1 MKEIQFEQIEQAI
14 YNAINEAACSL
25 NQFTLNKIKLARK
38 SENNKIAC
46 GILDDIIK
54 NDTLASKEMIPMCQ
68 DTGIVVVFAKIG
80 YDIHFNCDLYDA
92 INSGVSKAYNDF
104 YLRKSVA
111 DPLSRIN
118 TKDNTPA
125 IVHTVFTKG
134 DMLELTIALKGAGSE
149 NMSFVKMLTPAYK
162 EEDIIEEV
170 VKAIKEAGGK
180 PCPPLVVGIGIGG
193 DLEKAA
199 LLAKRAIF
207 RELDDTN
214 ENEYYNSLEQKLK
227 TKINE
232 TLIGPMGYGGK
243 TTCLAVKINYYPCHI
258 ASLPL
263 AVNIQCHAA
272 RHKTII
278 I

>member
-92 INSGVSKAYNDF
+92 INSGVSKAYNGF

-149 NMSFVKMLTPAYK
+149 NMSKLKMLNPTDGY
-162 EEDIIEEV
+162 EGITDFVIET
-170 VKAIKEAGGK
+170 IKEAGGR
-180 PCPPLVVGIGIGG
+180 PCPPLFVGIGIGG
-193 DLEKAA
+193 DFEKCA
-199 LLAKRAIF
+199 LLAKEAF
-207 RELDDTN
+207 MQEDNSQN
-214 ENEYYNSLEQKLK
+214 EEIKRLEETILNKINSL
-227 TKINE
+227 N
-232 TLIGPMGYGGK
+232 IGPMGLGGNTTAFAVFIK
-243 TTCLAVKINYYPCHI
+243 TAPCHI
-258 ASLPL
+258 ASLPV
-263 AVNIQCHAA
+263 AVNIQCHAN
-272 RHKTII
+272 RHVKVVL
-278 I
+278 

>member
-111 DPLSRIN
+111 DSLSRIN

-149 NMSFVKMLTPAYK
+149 NMSKLKMLNPTDGY
-162 EEDIIEEV
+162 EGITDFVIET
-170 VKAIKEAGGK
+170 IKEAGGR
-180 PCPPLVVGIGIGG
+180 PCPPLFVGIGIGG
-193 DLEKAA
+193 DFEKCA
-199 LLAKRAIF
+199 LLAKEALMQ
-207 RELDDTN
+207 EDNSQN
-214 ENEYYNSLEQKLK
+214 EEIKRLEETILNKINSL
-227 TKINE
+227 N
-232 TLIGPMGYGGK
+232 IGPMGLGGK
-243 TTCLAVKINYYPCHI
+243 TTAFAVFIKTAPCHI
-258 ASLPL
+258 ASLPV
-263 AVNIQCHAA
+263 AVNIQCHAN
-272 RHKTII
+272 RHVKVVL
-278 I
+278 

>member
-46 GILDDIIK
+46 CILDDIIK

-118 TKDNTPA
+118 TKDNSPA

-149 NMSFVKMLTPAYK
+149 NMSKLKMLNPTDGY
-162 EEDIIEEV
+162 EGITDFVIET
-170 VKAIKEAGGK
+170 IKEAGGR
-180 PCPPLVVGIGIGG
+180 PCPPLFVGIGIGG
-193 DLEKAA
+193 DFEKCA
-199 LLAKRAIF
+199 LLAKEALMQ
-207 RELDDTN
+207 EDNSQN
-214 ENEYYNSLEQKLK
+214 EEIKRLEETILNKINSL
-227 TKINE
+227 N
-232 TLIGPMGYGGK
+232 IGPMGLGGNTTAFAVFIK
-243 TTCLAVKINYYPCHI
+243 TAPCHI
-258 ASLPL
+258 ASLPV
-263 AVNIQCHAA
+263 AVNIQCHAN
-272 RHKTII
+272 RHVKVVL
-278 I
+278 

>member
-149 NMSFVKMLTPAYK
+149 NMSKLKMLNPTDGY
-162 EEDIIEEV
+162 EGITDFVIET
-170 VKAIKEAGGK
+170 IKEASGR
-180 PCPPLVVGIGIGG
+180 PCPPLFVGIGIGG
-193 DLEKAA
+193 DFEKCA
-199 LLAKRAIF
+199 LLAKEALMQ
-207 RELDDTN
+207 EDNSQN
-214 ENEYYNSLEQKLK
+214 EEIKRLEETILNKINSL
-227 TKINE
+227 N
-232 TLIGPMGYGGK
+232 IGPMGLGGNTTAFAVFIK
-243 TTCLAVKINYYPCHI
+243 TAPCHI
-258 ASLPL
+258 ASLPV
-263 AVNIQCHAA
+263 AVNIQCHAN
-272 RHKTII
+272 RHVKVVL
-278 I
+278 

>member
-46 GILDDIIK
+46 GILDDII

-149 NMSFVKMLTPAYK
+149 NMSKLKMLNPTDGY
-162 EEDIIEEV
+162 EGITDFVIET
-170 VKAIKEAGGK
+170 IKEAGGR
-180 PCPPLVVGIGIGG
+180 PCPPLFVGIGIGG
-193 DLEKAA
+193 DFEKCA
-199 LLAKRAIF
+199 LLAKEALMQ
-207 RELDDTN
+207 EDNSQN
-214 ENEYYNSLEQKLK
+214 EEIKRLEETILNKINSL
-227 TKINE
+227 N
-232 TLIGPMGYGGK
+232 IGPMGLGGNTTAFAVFIK
-243 TTCLAVKINYYPCHI
+243 TAPCHI
-258 ASLPL
+258 ASLPV
-263 AVNIQCHAA
+263 AVNIQCHAN
-272 RHKTII
+272 RHVKVVL
-278 I
+278 

>member
-1 MKEIQFEQIEQAI
+1 MKEIQFEQIEQAV

-54 NDTLASKEMIPMCQ
+54 NDTLARKEMIPMCQ

-149 NMSFVKMLTPAYK
+149 NMSKLKMLNPTDGN
-162 EEDIIEEV
+162 EGITDFVIET
-170 VKAIKEAGGK
+170 IKEAGGR
-180 PCPPLVVGIGIGG
+180 PCPPLFVGIGIGG
-193 DLEKAA
+193 DFEKCA
-199 LLAKRAIF
+199 LLAKEALMQ
-207 RELDDTN
+207 EDNSQN
-214 ENEYYNSLEQKLK
+214 EEIKRLEETILNKINSL
-227 TKINE
+227 N
-232 TLIGPMGYGGK
+232 IGPMGLGGNTTAFAVFIK
-243 TTCLAVKINYYPCHI
+243 TAPCHI
-258 ASLPL
+258 ASLPV
-263 AVNIQCHAA
+263 AVDIQCHAN
-272 RHKTII
+272 RHVKVVL
-278 I
+278 

>member
-92 INSGVSKAYNDF
+92 INSGVSKAYNGF

-149 NMSFVKMLTPAYK
+149 NMSKLKMLNPTDGY
-162 EEDIIEEV
+162 EGITDFVIET
-170 VKAIKEAGGK
+170 IKEAGGR
-180 PCPPLVVGIGIGG
+180 PCPPLFVGIGIGG
-193 DLEKAA
+193 DFEKCA
-199 LLAKRAIF
+199 LLAKEALMQ
-207 RELDDTN
+207 EDNSQN
-214 ENEYYNSLEQKLK
+214 EEIKRLEETILNKINSL
-227 TKINE
+227 N
-232 TLIGPMGYGGK
+232 IGPMGLGGNTTVFAVFIK
-243 TTCLAVKINYYPCHI
+243 TAPCHI
-258 ASLPL
+258 ASLPV
-263 AVNIQCHAA
+263 AVNIQCHAN
-272 RHKTII
+272 RHVKVVL
-278 I
+278 